1 MASDDDIDKAIDGI
15 KNIIN
20 YVQGEEHENN

>member
-1 MASDDDIDKAIDGI
+1 MASDDDIDRTIDGI
-15 KNIIN
+15 KSIIN